1 MLWDVLCII
10 VIAGNGLLYAK
21 TVVARSAL
29 LLLVG
34 PATTAFILN
43 TRTSVLRGTVQCLLG
58 LCAVVT
64 SLVHGWESVLRIR
77 VRTRIHMFLCLSDP
91 YPLGRCIIKQKYE
104 EKKFK
109 NLFFYIF
116 VTLFELFIFSRWF
129 KCRYLQKVICRQNRF
144 CLVSIT
150 KILGS
155 GLFFRI
161 CPSLNLHKEKK
172 GAGAKKAPSK
182 PPVTCEQ
189 CGITVVN
196 KHVLKR
202 HVSTIFRR

>member
-109 NLFFYIF
+109 NLFFLYFCDF
-116 VTLFELFIFSRWF
+116 V
-129 KCRYLQKVICRQNRF
+129 
-144 CLVSIT
+144 
-150 KILGS
+150 
-155 GLFFRI
+155 
-161 CPSLNLHKEKK
+161 
-172 GAGAKKAPSK
+172 
-182 PPVTCEQ
+182 
-189 CGITVVN
+189 
-196 KHVLKR
+196 
-202 HVSTIFRR
+202 

>member
-1 MLWDVLCII
+1 MGCSLYNCNCRKRAVVCKDSGCKKCTAPPCGTCYNCLHPEYKNKCIER
-10 VIAGNGLLYAK
+10 YR
-21 TVVARSAL
+21 TMFARSMCC
-29 LLLVG
+29 G
-34 PATTAFILN
+34 YKFG
-43 TRTSVLRGTVQCLLG
+43 TRLGISVTDPSPDPDSHVFVPFG
-58 LCAVVT
+58 
-64 SLVHGWESVLRIR
+64 SISIR
-77 VRTRIHMFLCLSDP
+77 QM
-91 YPLGRCIIKQKYE
+91 YNQAKN
-104 EKKFK
+104 EKKIK
-109 NLFFYIF
+109 KRFFYIF

-144 CLVSIT
+144 GLVWSIT